1 MNPTPV
7 APMSNGVQKSLD
19 QRQEV
24 KPEKFEAQLAEYLE
38 KEKPN
43 MIHKEK
49 SNSKETAEEDTPE
62 ESTDENL
69 SVETSLL
76 YMEWQNQQQATSPA
90 ENGNLSEQ
98 SINEENK
105 MIKSNDS
112 LFLTQLGMEDEKIES
127 MINNEE
133 LSSPKLDVSTA
144 PKNSIHLMDV
154 MEEQSIK
161 GSDKTAL
168 AETIVLETDPGLSA
182 VKKEVL
188 MVDSLVANGRFLTAE
203 WKSGGNTEQNSA
215 ETDEMPDL
223 SLNEKPKML
232 NESVVIPVETSE
244 RTEPVNRV
252 VKVVSPLEQ
261 ETTETQTNES
271 AELNT
276 IEPIVKEVAST
287 KKIAEHQETYTQVAE
302 IETPVSTVQQQSNVE
317 SSSIKPLSTAEPVRQ
332 TMVQMVNDVLLEQ
345 VETVSSGK
353 QSVARVSLNP
363 ERMGNVNIRVEM
375 IDNVLVTKIVV
386 DNLETRELLTTGMHQ
401 LTDNLDRQNIRLGE
415 LTIQLNEN
423 GTADFTSQERQGEEQ
438 KSSFGQKMTVS
449 GNESEV
455 MQVEEKRDSGS
466 GRLSILV

>member
-1 MNPTPV
+1 MNPTPI
-7 APMSNGVQKSLD
+7 APISNGVQKSLD

-24 KPEKFEAQLAEYLE
+24 KPEEFEAQLAGYLE

-43 MIHKEK
+43 RIHKEK

-62 ESTDENL
+62 ESTDETL
-69 SVETSLL
+69 SVETPLL
-76 YMEWQNQQQATSPA
+76 YMGWQNQQQATSPA
-90 ENGNLSEQ
+90 NDNLSEQ
-98 SINEENK
+98 SINEENQ

-232 NESVVIPVETSE
+232 NESVIIPVETSE

>member
-1 MNPTPV
+1 MNPTPI
-7 APMSNGVQKSLD
+7 APISNGVQKSLD

-24 KPEKFEAQLAEYLE
+24 KPEEFEAQLAGYLE

-43 MIHKEK
+43 TIHKEK

-62 ESTDENL
+62 ESTDETL
-69 SVETSLL
+69 SVETPLL
-76 YMEWQNQQQATSPA
+76 YMGWQNQQQAAPPA
-90 ENGNLSEQ
+90 NGNLSEQ
-98 SINEENK
+98 SINEENQ

-112 LFLTQLGMEDEKIES
+112 LFLTQLGMENEKIES

-133 LSSPKLDVSTA
+133 LSSPKLDVSKV
-144 PKNSIHLMDV
+144 PKNPIHLMDV
-154 MEEQSIK
+154 MEVPSTK
-161 GSDKTAL
+161 SSDNPAL
-168 AETIVLETDPGLSA
+168 AETIVLETDPVLSA

-203 WKSGGNTEQNSA
+203 WKSGGSTEQNST
-215 ETDEMPDL
+215 EPDVMSDL
-223 SLNEKPKML
+223 LLDEKPKL
-232 NESVVIPVETSE
+232 VNEAVVIPVETTE
-244 RTEPVNRV
+244 PIEPVNRA

-261 ETTETQTNES
+261 ETIETQTTES
-271 AELNT
+271 AELTT
-276 IEPIVKEVAST
+276 IEPIVKEVALT
-287 KKIAEHQETYTQVAE
+287 KKTVEHQETYTQVAE
-302 IETPVSTVQQQSNVE
+302 IETPVHSVQQQSIVE

-438 KSSFGQKMTVS
+438 KSSFGQQLTGSV
-449 GNESEV
+449 NEPETI
-455 MQVEEKRDSGS
+455 QVEEKRESGS

>member
-24 KPEKFEAQLAEYLE
+24 KPEEFEAQLAGYLE

-43 MIHKEK
+43 TIHKEK
-49 SNSKETAEEDTPE
+49 SNSKETAEEETPE
-62 ESTDENL
+62 ESTDESL
-69 SVETSLL
+69 SVETPLL
-76 YMEWQNQQQATSPA
+76 YMGWQNQQQATPPA
-90 ENGNLSEQ
+90 NDNLSEQ
-98 SINEENK
+98 SINEENQ

-112 LFLTQLGMEDEKIES
+112 LFLTQLGMEDQKIES
-127 MINNEE
+127 MNKNEK

-144 PKNSIHLMDV
+144 PKNPILSMEV
-154 MEEQSIK
+154 MEEQSVN
-161 GSDKTAL
+161 SSNNPVL
-168 AETIVLETDPGLSA
+168 AETIVLETDPVLSA

-188 MVDSLVANGRFLTAE
+188 MTDSIVANGRFLTAE
-203 WKSGGNTEQNSA
+203 WKSGRSTEQNSA
-215 ETDEMPDL
+215 ETDEMPDF
-223 SLNEKPKML
+223 SLNEKQKQFS
-232 NESVVIPVETSE
+232 EAVVIPVETSE
-244 RTEPVNRV
+244 LTEPVNRV
-252 VKVVSPLEQ
+252 VKVVSSLEQ
-261 ETTETQTNES
+261 ETPEIQTNES

-276 IEPIVKEVAST
+276 IEPIIKEVAST

-302 IETPVSTVQQQSNVE
+302 IEIPVSTVQQQSIVE
-317 SSSIKPLSTAEPVRQ
+317 TSSIKPLSTAEPVRQ

-363 ERMGNVNIRVEM
+363 ERMGNINIRVEM
-375 IDNVLVTKIVV
+375 INNVLVTKIVV

-401 LTDNLDRQNIRLGE
+401 LTDNLDRQNIRLSE

-438 KSSFGQKMTVS
+438 KSSFGQQIAVS
-449 GNESEV
+449 GNEPEAI
-455 MQVEEKRDSGS
+455 QVEEKSETGS
-466 GRLSILV
+466 RRLSILI

>member
-7 APMSNGVQKSLD
+7 ALMSNGVQKSLD

-24 KPEKFEAQLAEYLE
+24 KPEEFEAQLAGYLE

-43 MIHKEK
+43 TIHKEK
-49 SNSKETAEEDTPE
+49 SNSKETAEEETPE
-62 ESTDENL
+62 ESTDESL
-69 SVETSLL
+69 SVETPLL
-76 YMEWQNQQQATSPA
+76 YMGWQNQQQATPPA
-90 ENGNLSEQ
+90 NDNLSEQ
-98 SINEENK
+98 SINEENQ

-112 LFLTQLGMEDEKIES
+112 LFLTQLGKEDQKIES
-127 MINNEE
+127 MNKNEK
-133 LSSPKLDVSTA
+133 LSSPKIDVSTA
-144 PKNSIHLMDV
+144 TKNPIHSMDV

-168 AETIVLETDPGLSA
+168 AETIVLETDPVISA

-188 MVDSLVANGRFLTAE
+188 MTDSVVANGRFLTAE
-203 WKSGGNTEQNSA
+203 WKSGRSTEQNST
-215 ETDEMPDL
+215 ETDGMTDL
-223 SLNEKPKML
+223 SLNEKQKQL
-232 NESVVIPVETSE
+232 SEAVVIPVETIE
-244 RTEPVNRV
+244 LTEPVNRV
-252 VKVVSPLEQ
+252 GKVASPLEQ
-261 ETTETQTNES
+261 ETTETQTNKL

-276 IEPIVKEVAST
+276 IEPIIKEVALT
-287 KKIAEHQETYTQVAE
+287 KKTAERQETYTQVAE
-302 IETPVSTVQQQSNVE
+302 IETPVQSVQQQSIVE

-353 QSVARVSLNP
+353 QSVARVNLNP
-363 ERMGNVNIRVEM
+363 ERMGNINIRVEM

-401 LTDNLDRQNIRLGE
+401 LTDNLDRQNIRLSE

-438 KSSFGQKMTVS
+438 KSSFGQQRTILS
-449 GNESEV
+449 NEPEAI
-455 MQVEEKRDSGS
+455 QVEEKSETGS
-466 GRLSILV
+466 GRLSILI

>member
-1 MNPTPV
+1 
-7 APMSNGVQKSLD
+7 MSNGVQKSLD

-24 KPEKFEAQLAEYLE
+24 KPEEFEAQLAGYLE

-76 YMEWQNQQQATSPA
+76 YMEWQNQQQATPP

-144 PKNSIHLMDV
+144 PKNSIHSMDV

-168 AETIVLETDPGLSA
+168 AETILLETDPVLSA

-215 ETDEMPDL
+215 ETDEMPDF
-223 SLNEKPKML
+223 SLDEKQKQFS
-232 NESVVIPVETSE
+232 EAVVIPVETSE

-449 GNESEV
+449 DNESEV
-455 MQVEEKRDSGS
+455 MQVEVKRDSGS